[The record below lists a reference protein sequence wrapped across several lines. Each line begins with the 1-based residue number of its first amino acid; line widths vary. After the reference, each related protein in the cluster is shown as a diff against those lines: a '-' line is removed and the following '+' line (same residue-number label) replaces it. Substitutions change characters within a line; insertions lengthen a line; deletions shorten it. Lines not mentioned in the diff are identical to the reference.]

1 VDKYAAQCDD
11 MLTAIEFEALETASY
26 TGRSRFDSRV
36 LDALRRVPRHEFV
49 QPDMLSY
56 AYHNRPLGIACGQT
70 ISQPYIV
77 ALMTDLLAPEPAHR
91 LLEVGT
97 GSGYQA
103 AVLSLLA
110 ERVCSLEVI
119 PALASSAAA
128 RLLALGYDN
137 VEVRAGSGLV
147 RWPEGGFFDGIIVTA
162 VGAVPPALISQLKPG
177 GRLVMPVG
185 HSCGKQR
192 LVLIEKH
199 ADGRLQRREILP
211 VRFVPLVG

>member
-1 VDKYAAQCDD
+1 
-11 MLTAIEFEALETASY
+11 MLTAIEFEASETADY
-26 TGRSRFDSRV
+26 TGRTRLDPRV

-49 QPDMLSY
+49 PPHMLSY

-77 ALMTDLLAPEPAHR
+77 ALMTDLLAPGPAHR

-97 GSGYQA
+97 GCGYQA
-103 AVLSLLA
+103 AVLSMLA
-110 ERVCSLEVI
+110 EQVCSLEVI

-128 RLLALGYDN
+128 RLLALGYEN
-137 VEVRAGSGLV
+137 VEVKAGSGLV
-147 RWPEGGFFDGIIVTA
+147 CWPGGGSFDGIVVTA

-185 HSCGKQR
+185 HTHGKQQ